1 MIVPQQ
7 AMKGQG
13 IVDFL
18 ANHHVPENSKL
29 YEVIPDEAMAVNTT
43 LQDEIWQ
50 MFFDGTLRMGPKGKF
65 INGLGIGFI
74 STEIFYL
81 MRIPW

>member
-43 LQDEIWQ
+43 LQDEI
-50 MFFDGTLRMGPKGKF
+50 
-65 INGLGIGFI
+65 
-74 STEIFYL
+74 
-81 MRIPW
+81 